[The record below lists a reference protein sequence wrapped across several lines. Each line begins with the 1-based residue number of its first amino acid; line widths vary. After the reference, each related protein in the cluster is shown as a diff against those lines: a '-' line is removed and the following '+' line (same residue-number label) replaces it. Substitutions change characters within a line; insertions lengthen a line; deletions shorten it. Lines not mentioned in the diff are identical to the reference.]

1 MRRSN
6 FFSAITVASFCTII
20 LIPVGIALML
30 YMTRWNKKLKA
41 ILACIFSILYAV
53 LVFLILNLE
62 PSYNTNG
69 ISLPF
74 GSNSGYTAFQ
84 TQSSSKNVVKEDG
97 NSLEEHKSDEKKA
110 SNQKELKMPHKIKK
124 EKRGKV
130 SPIYYIIA
138 FIIMF
143 IMILIIKKFRGSS
156 ENGVYE
162 NPYVD
167 TNQYKLPLSE
177 YAKMP
182 MVHFLRLRLNAGE
195 KIYFATE
202 TNNIKEKGDFV
213 VTNQRIVI
221 FTEDDGGEFPLKG
234 LTAISSVSD
243 SVMLLTSGERKY
255 YVFIP
260 ENQMKYALAVVRW
273 AFAKDV

>member
-1 MRRSN
+1 MQRSKI
-6 FFSAITVASFCTII
+6 FSAVTVACFCTII

-41 ILACIFSILYAV
+41 ILVCAFSILYAV

-74 GSNSGYTAFQ
+74 GSNSGYTAFPTQ
-84 TQSSSKNVVKEDG
+84 TSSKNDVKEDG

-110 SNQKELKMPHKIKK
+110 SNQKELKLPHKIKK

-177 YAKMP
+177 DAKMP

-221 FTEDDGGEFPLKG
+221 FPEDDGGEFPLKG

-260 ENQMKYALAVVRW
+260 ENQMKYALAIVRW

>member
-1 MRRSN
+1 MQRSK

-41 ILACIFSILYAV
+41 ILACTFSILYAV

-62 PSYNTNG
+62 PSYNTTG

-84 TQSSSKNVVKEDG
+84 TQTSSKNVVKEDG
-97 NSLEEHKSDEKKA
+97 NSLEDHKSDEKKA
-110 SNQKELKMPHKIKK
+110 SNQKELKLPHKIKK
-124 EKRGKV
+124 ERRGKV

-156 ENGVYE
+156 
-162 NPYVD
+162 
-167 TNQYKLPLSE
+167 
-177 YAKMP
+177 
-182 MVHFLRLRLNAGE
+182 
-195 KIYFATE
+195 
-202 TNNIKEKGDFV
+202 
-213 VTNQRIVI
+213 
-221 FTEDDGGEFPLKG
+221 
-234 LTAISSVSD
+234 
-243 SVMLLTSGERKY
+243 
-255 YVFIP
+255 
-260 ENQMKYALAVVRW
+260 
-273 AFAKDV
+273 